1 MEFLIPLIEKK
12 NWIDAFALAT
22 LLLIAIPA
30 KTKITQK
37 LCMELLHSPTRGKKA
52 HATLLYY
59 KVVVDWQWPFPPD
72 LTIPEIE
79 DDKDKWADTASLIC
93 KEVYGNFKYTL
104 SLLNTIGEYINSAAA
119 TKRMAIDEFIPIM
132 IKEIKKDEFW
142 NKHLTAENFVRKFD
156 SLWKKFGS
164 NIPKKPW
171 DNLSSLKEIF

>member
-1 MEFLIPLIEKK
+1 MPLIEKK

-30 KTKITQK
+30 RTKITQK

-52 HATLLYY
+52 HATLLHY

-72 LTIPEIE
+72 LTIADMVDETS
-79 DDKDKWADTASLIC
+79 KWDETAALIC
-93 KEVYGNFKYTL
+93 KNVRWNYQSTK
-104 SLLNTIGEYINSAAA
+104 SLLNYFGNSILKAAEE
-119 TKRMAIDEFIPIM
+119 KRYLIEELIPIA
-132 IKEIKKDEFW
+132 IKEIKKDNFW
-142 NKHLTAENFVRKFD
+142 ETALSSENFVRKFD

-171 DNLSSLKEIF
+171 QDLSSLKEIF